1 MHRGVA
7 VPLLVLLSVHAP
19 AFGCDFYTLP
29 SDLPFELTIP
39 ANGSVIRGTFHRVS
53 EGEVDSW
60 DLSTGGQD
68 ANAPPGT
75 HACADLGFNPFAY
88 CPFFS
93 NPPSCDA
100 DAVVFRLSLDGDS
113 GRVSQTGPRFD
124 PFVQTAAGGS
134 AYIISVNASD
144 RVPVSSSTGAFQF
157 HTSNDPAVFIQ
168 PGEQTVWLLS
178 RYQAGAIATAL
189 SEGVSVRMSVRDDS
203 ASAGIGFADMAVA
216 IVPVSGGTTTTTLP
230 PVGGVCGDPIDPPES
245 TAGRQ
250 RAVTASDALFTLQAA
265 VGTALCDLCVCDVN
279 DSGGVTA
286 SDALLMLQGAVGQ
299 PVAFNCPACQ

>member
-1 MHRGVA
+1 MRRGFV
-7 VPLLVLLSVHAP
+7 VPLLALLSVDAP

-29 SDLPFELTIP
+29 GDLPFELTIP
-39 ANGSVIRGTFHRVS
+39 ANGSVVRGTFHRVS
-53 EGEVDSW
+53 QTELDSW

-88 CPFFS
+88 CPFSS

-113 GRVSQTGPRFD
+113 GPVSQTGPTFN
-124 PFVQTAAGGS
+124 PFVQTAHGGS
-134 AYIISVNASD
+134 AYIISANTAD
-144 RVPVSSSTGAFQF
+144 RVPVSSSTGTFQF

-178 RYQAGAIATAL
+178 RYEAGAIATAL
-189 SEGVSVRMSVRDDS
+189 SQGVSVHMSLRDDS
-203 ASAGIGFADMAVA
+203 PSAGIGFVDMEIQ
-216 IVPVSGGTTTTTLP
+216 IVPVSGVTTTTLP
-230 PVGGVCGDPIDPPES
+230 PGGGACGDPIDPP
-245 TAGRQ
+245 ANWNGRPL
-250 RAVTASDALFTLQAA
+250 AVTASDALFTLQVAVGAA
-265 VGTALCDLCVCDVN
+265 VCDLCVCDVN

-286 SDALLMLQGAVGQ
+286 SDALLMLQSAVGQ
-299 PVAFNCPACQ
+299 PVALTCPACQ